1 MNLRY
6 YFSFKE
12 SWMRKCIIFDWFVA
26 FRFPKDTES
35 KKKPLQFS
43 DQLKA
48 QYRQLLVKQTNTD
61 IVGKIS
67 FLIVFFV
74 LFFLRKTRFSRI

>member
-67 FLIVFFV
+67 FLIVF
-74 LFFLRKTRFSRI
+74 LFFCFFKNSIF